1 MTAAVQVL
9 KNGSKTQKRLTEKIT
24 TGTVRVTA
32 ISTARRTIRRR
43 TSAPR

>member
-1 MTAAVQVL
+1 MPAAVQVL
-9 KNGSKTQKRLTEKIT
+9 KKIKLLTGKIT